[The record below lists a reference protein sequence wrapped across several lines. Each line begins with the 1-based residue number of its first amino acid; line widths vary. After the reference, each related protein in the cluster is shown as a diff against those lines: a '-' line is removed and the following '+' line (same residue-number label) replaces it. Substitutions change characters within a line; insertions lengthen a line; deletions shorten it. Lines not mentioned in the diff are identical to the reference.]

1 MEQEFK
7 LRRMSDLME
16 KAPKE
21 QLVDVFL
28 QVQRHNF
35 VLTNNLSQLL
45 DAWMSH
51 SHPPTT
57 PEER

>member
-1 MEQEFK
+1 MK
-7 LRRMSDLME
+7 DLME

-35 VLTNNLSQLL
+35 ILTNNLTQLL

-51 SHPPTT
+51 SHQPIT
-57 PEER
+57 PEDQSKSGTS